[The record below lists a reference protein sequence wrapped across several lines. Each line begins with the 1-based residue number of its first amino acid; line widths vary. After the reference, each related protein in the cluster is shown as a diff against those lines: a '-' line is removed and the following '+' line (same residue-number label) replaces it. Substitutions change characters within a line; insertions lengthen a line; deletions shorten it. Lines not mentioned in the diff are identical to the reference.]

1 MKASILLSALAAI
14 LAFTPLAS
22 ARESQVWGRSPSK
35 YITWSV
41 DPATNGLYFTNQEG
55 SSSKLCD
62 VSAPSALKLT
72 FSPDEKYVFVTDG
85 SSIGTRVSLYKRN
98 SGVKYSKVTGY
109 DFDLATQRLA
119 IEVETGK
126 SISSTVLKSSR
137 YLDCTG
143 WSKDGQW
150 AILRLSGAGSM
161 NGRKVEID
169 GFKCAFNPARGEFTN
184 GVR

>member
-1 MKASILLSALAAI
+1 MKASLVLSAVAA
-14 LAFTPLAS
+14 LVAFTPLAS

-41 DPATNGLYFTNQEG
+41 DPATNDLYFTNQEG
-55 SSSKLCD
+55 SSAKLCD

-85 SSIGTRVSLYKRN
+85 SSIGTRVSLYKRS
-98 SGVKYSKVTGY
+98 SGVKYSKVTAY

-119 IEVETGK
+119 LQVETGK
-126 SISSTVLKSSR
+126 EISSTVLKSSR
-137 YLDCTG
+137 YLDCSG

-150 AILRLSGAGSM
+150 AHLTLSGEGTL

-169 GFKCAFNPARGEFTN
+169 DFKCIFNPARGEFAS
-184 GVR
+184 R

>member
-1 MKASILLSALAAI
+1 MKASIILSAVAAI
-14 LAFTPLAS
+14 VAFAPVAP

-41 DPATNGLYFTNQEG
+41 DPATNGLYFSNQEG

-62 VSAPSALKLT
+62 VSAPRALKLT

-85 SSIGTRVSLYKRN
+85 SSIGTRVSLYKRS
-98 SGVKYSKVTGY
+98 SGVKYSKVTAY

-119 IEVETGK
+119 LQVETGK
-126 SISSTVLKSSR
+126 EISSTVLKNSR
-137 YLDCTG
+137 YIDCTG

-150 AILRLSGAGSM
+150 AYLTLSGEGTL

-169 GFKCAFNPARGEFTN
+169 GFKCIFNPARGEFAS
-184 GVR
+184 R

>member
-1 MKASILLSALAAI
+1 MKASLVLSAVAALVALA
-14 LAFTPLAS
+14 PLAP

-62 VSAPSALKLT
+62 VSAPTALKLT

-85 SSIGTRVSLYKRN
+85 SSIGTRVSLYKRS
-98 SGVKYSKVTGY
+98 SGVKYSKVTAY

-119 IEVETGK
+119 LQVETGK
-126 SISSTVLKSSR
+126 EISSTVLKSSR
-137 YLDCTG
+137 YLDCAG

-150 AILRLSGAGSM
+150 AHLTLSGSGSL

-169 GFKCAFNPARGEFTN
+169 GFKCSFNPARGEFTN
-184 GVR
+184 R

>member
-1 MKASILLSALAAI
+1 MKASLILSAVAAI
-14 LAFTPLAS
+14 VAFAPVVS
-22 ARESQVWGRSPSK
+22 ARESKAWGRSPSK

-41 DPATNGLYFTNQEG
+41 DPADNSLYFTNQEG

-85 SSIGTRVSLYKRN
+85 SSIGTRVSLYKRS
-98 SGVKYSKVTGY
+98 SGVSYSKITAY

-119 IEVETGK
+119 MEVETGAN
-126 SISSTVLKSSR
+126 ISSPVLKSSR
-137 YLDCTG
+137 YLDCAG

-150 AILRLSGAGSM
+150 AYLTLSGEGTL

-169 GFKCAFNPARGEFTN
+169 GFKCLFNPARGEFAS
-184 GVR
+184 R